1 MIKNGVKGAIV
12 GAGLGTAAGITLH
25 ILQNSGNSNNVEEE
39 IKYKYIE
46 NNSDVLFHL
55 SELNQFRT
63 KNEMTKTA
71 IESLHDSVDRL
82 LAMESLSERVQKKDL
97 QVSWPVTAQHYA
109 TDAEDALRVVKS
121 YLDQN
126 QLVIF
131 NMHTEELK
139 TQIQNSLY
147 NIDMNV
153 QNLMNS

>member
-1 MIKNGVKGAIV
+1 MIKNGFKGAIV
-12 GAGLGTAAGITLH
+12 GAGIGTAAGITMH
-25 ILQNSGNSNNVEEE
+25 ILQHGGKTKTVEDE
-39 IKYKYIE
+39 IKYKYID

-63 KNEMTKTA
+63 KNEITRNAM
-71 IESLHDSVDRL
+71 ELLHDSIDRL
-82 LAMESLSERVQKKDL
+82 LATESLSETVQKQDV
-97 QVSWPVTAQHYA
+97 QVSWPITAQHYA
-109 TDAEDALRVVKS
+109 TDAEDALRVVKT

-139 TQIQNSLY
+139 THIQNALY

-153 QNLMNS
+153 QNLINS